1 MSGPHDESS
10 LPSYDEQIDAIL
22 NRAMTGILT
31 SLDSGF
37 DPDAGLADIYAR
49 SRAATSPASA
59 LPEQPASARQAERPE
74 DQPAQAAATQLAA
87 VCQHIDAL
95 GDCLAFII
103 TSAQAQP
110 FPGIAYLEMARPV
123 LAQLRRGLAN
133 RVLARNDAE
142 QLVDNVQ
149 SIVGQADSIVRRQD
163 GRTLAQAIHATAGEL
178 AEFGGPLDDQ
188 LRSLHQ
194 KVIRLYADSGF
205 AASIA

>member
-10 LPSYDEQIDAIL
+10 LPGYDEQIDAIL

-59 LPEQPASARQAERPE
+59 RPEQPVPARQAERPE
-74 DQPAQAAATQLAA
+74 DQPAQTAATQLAA

-95 GDCLAFII
+95 DDCLAFII
-103 TSAQAQP
+103 RSAQAQP
-110 FPGIAYLEMARPV
+110 FPGIGYLEMARPV

-149 SIVGQADSIVRRQD
+149 SIVGQADTIVRRQD
-163 GRTLAQAIHATAGEL
+163 GRTLAQAIHAAAGEL

-188 LRSLHQ
+188 LQSLHE
-194 KVIRLYADSGF
+194 KVMRLYADSGF
-205 AASIA
+205 VASIA